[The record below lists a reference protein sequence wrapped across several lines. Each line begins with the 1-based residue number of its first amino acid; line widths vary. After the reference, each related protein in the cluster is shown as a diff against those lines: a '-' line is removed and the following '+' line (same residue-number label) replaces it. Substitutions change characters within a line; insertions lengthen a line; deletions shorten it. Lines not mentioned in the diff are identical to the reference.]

1 MVFALP
7 ATLIVSLVVALL
19 AALQLGDFF
28 RAGDELLAVLI
39 AVAGFAVLSITILA
53 TGYRLANRPRTLSA
67 IAGGLA
73 LAATALALWPGTVER
88 IVARSGA
95 PLPAGFERS
104 AIALELL
111 VPALLAVLVQWG
123 LVRRRFLH
131 APGVDDLTLWPWL
144 TTAAAGLAILNP
156 IGLALVWM
164 ALKAPSAD
172 ALKDV
177 ATTVTAA
184 GAAVLVVMGAIE
196 CYIRGRRR
204 SRDRWEP
211 SLNE

>member
-1 MVFALP
+1 M
-7 ATLIVSLVVALL
+7 
-19 AALQLGDFF
+19 
-28 RAGDELLAVLI
+28 
-39 AVAGFAVLSITILA
+39 
-53 TGYRLANRPRTLSA
+53 
-67 IAGGLA
+67 
-73 LAATALALWPGTVER
+73 
-88 IVARSGA
+88 
-95 PLPAGFERS
+95 
-104 AIALELL
+104 
-111 VPALLAVLVQWG
+111 PALLAVLVQWG

-131 APGVDDLTLWPWL
+131 ATGADDLTLWPWL